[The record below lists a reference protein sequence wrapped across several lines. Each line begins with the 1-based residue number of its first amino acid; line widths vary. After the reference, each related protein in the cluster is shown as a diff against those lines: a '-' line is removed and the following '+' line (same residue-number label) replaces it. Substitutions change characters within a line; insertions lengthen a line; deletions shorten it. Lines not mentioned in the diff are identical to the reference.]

1 MVFLVQLFRV
11 PVLRVQ
17 TEGSGVFLIPQKRP
31 ECRAEGQIYRVS
43 IRSVLYGMQIL
54 KSSIEIG

>member
-17 TEGSGVFLIPQKRP
+17 TEGSGVFLIPKN
-31 ECRAEGQIYRVS
+31 GQ
-43 IRSVLYGMQIL
+43 SVVLRDRYIA
-54 KSSIEIG
+54 SPSAAIEI